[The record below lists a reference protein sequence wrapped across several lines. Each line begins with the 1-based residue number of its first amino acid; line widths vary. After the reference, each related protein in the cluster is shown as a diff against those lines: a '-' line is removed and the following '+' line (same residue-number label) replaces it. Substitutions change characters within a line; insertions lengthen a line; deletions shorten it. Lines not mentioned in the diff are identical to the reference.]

1 MAATSDVFLSTLL
14 VSFGVFTLLAGLFT
28 AYFGAGRSRRIG
40 LALTIV
46 GLLAVLIF
54 AAFTWPIA
62 PGAIAPI
69 WDPDN
74 TILAVIAVV
83 AAGIGAFVSMGVFL
97 MAIMRA

>member
-1 MAATSDVFLSTLL
+1 MAETSDVFLSTLL
-14 VSFGVFTLLAGLFT
+14 ISFGVFTLLAGLFT

-62 PGAIAPI
+62 PGAIAPV
-69 WDPDN
+69 WDPDL
-74 TILAVIAVV
+74 TVLALIAVV